1 MDKLSWCLKD
11 ANRLIKIEPNADLAK
26 RHIIK
31 SKYNYSVLLDL
42 ERLKKYDW
50 ALNVGFYAIYH
61 CLLALLAKHGYQSKN
76 QTCTVAALLDLIGRG
91 ELNFDRE
98 LIAQFDNLDAEKS
111 ATDLTVRESREL
123 STYGVE
129 TNVDTLQ
136 VIKTKQ
142 LALKIQKETISVL
155 R

>member
-1 MDKLSWCLKD
+1 MNKLSWCLKD

-31 SKYNYSVLLDL
+31 SEYNYLVLLDL

-61 CLLALLAKHGYQSKN
+61 CLLALLTRYGYQSKN
-76 QTCTVAALLDLIGRG
+76 QTCTVAALLDLVDKG
-91 ELNFDRE
+91 ELDFDRE

-111 ATDLTVRESREL
+111 TTDLTVRESREL

-129 TNVDTLQ
+129 TNIDILQ
-136 VIKTKQ
+136 VIKIKQ
-142 LALKIQKETISVL
+142 LALKIQKETIRVL